1 VTLRHA
7 TVFALLVLALSAWAD
22 SKSPHSKSAQR
33 QPLSQQTRFYIIRG
47 LQSELAFARR
57 PFPMGTKGLT
67 LREDGTVTPSGSDLE
82 KALGVL
88 GPAVRP
94 GDRVR
99 ITDVKV
105 AKNYIL
111 FELNGGP
118 RKKKKW
124 YQRIQVGASA
134 GGPMVTNPQKETPDN
149 PRGTLLI
156 LAFKDFVPEITPEA
170 LKQMLRPV
178 LDFSSTSA
186 AQAYL
191 DTIPPKAREAIK
203 NHQVL
208 VGMNQDMVIYAK
220 GRPEKKV
227 RETDAGGKPYE
238 EWIYGE
244 PPQEVEFVRFVN
256 SEVVRL
262 EIMKVDGAKVVRTE
276 KEVDLKEVREA
287 EARKRE
293 QEATKPQPVQN
304 RPTLRRPGEEDE
316 ASTPQR
322 PAPSGP
328 EPVDPNQRDPT
339 LGPPRDQPPPPLP
352 VPQNPAPPGD
362 PSAPGRW
369 VDPS

>member
-1 VTLRHA
+1 M
-7 TVFALLVLALSAWAD
+7 
-22 SKSPHSKSAQR
+22 
-33 QPLSQQTRFYIIRG
+33 SQQTRFYIIRG
-47 LQSELAFARR
+47 LQSEIAFARR

-67 LREDGTVTPSGSDLE
+67 LREDGTVTPSGPQLDKE
-82 KALGVL
+82 IAVL

-105 AKNYIL
+105 TKSYIL

-124 YQRIQVGASA
+124 YQHLQVGVSA
-134 GGPMVTNPQKETPDN
+134 GGPMVTNPQQETPDN

-156 LAFKDFVPEITPEA
+156 LAFKDFVPEIAPDA
-170 LKQMLRPV
+170 LKQMLHPV
-178 LDFSSTSA
+178 LDFSSKSA
-186 AQAYL
+186 AEAYL
-191 DTIPPKAREAIK
+191 DTIPPKAKEAIK

-220 GRPEKKV
+220 GRPEKKI
-227 RETDAGGKPYE
+227 RETDDHGQPYE
-238 EWIYGE
+238 EWIYGQ
-244 PPQEVEFVRFVN
+244 PPQDVEFVRF
-256 SEVVRL
+256 SGPEVVQV
-262 EIMKVDGAKVVRTE
+262 EIMKVDGEKIVRTE

-293 QEATKPQPVQN
+293 QEQVAKPQPAQN

-316 ASTPQR
+316 ASPPQR
-322 PAPSGP
+322 PAPSVP

-339 LGPPRDQPPPPLP
+339 LGPPRDQPPRPLP

-362 PSAPGRW
+362 PSAPGR
-369 VDPS
+369 